1 MSIQMIAECPYRLLL
16 LLNCTMIIT
25 NRQKITLKL
34 NKIWYN
40 ELRRKAVMIKF
51 FVEIKAIVD

>member
-1 MSIQMIAECPYRLLL
+1 
-16 LLNCTMIIT
+16 MIIT

>member
-16 LLNCTMIIT
+16 LLKCTMIIT

-34 NKIWYN
+34 NKIWHN